1 MAHTFRRT
9 SLTEFLRERRAA
21 LSPEDVGLP
30 SVARRRT
37 PGLRR
42 EDVAE
47 LAGISLNWYGLLE
60 SGASIRVSH
69 QTLDRIAS
77 ALRLDRT
84 ERRRLF
90 ALAVPEL
97 DLAVA
102 SDDPLE
108 ELVARL
114 LQRRDEIEAAL
125 VSDAPVCVEVSGS
138 GGSLTYARATPSRDV
153 ASSAT
158 RTLS

>member
-1 MAHTFRRT
+1 MAQASRRT
-9 SLTEFLRERRAA
+9 ALTEFLRERRAA

-60 SGASIRVSH
+60 SGAPIRVSH
-69 QTLDRIAS
+69 QTLDRIAL
-77 ALRLDRT
+77 ALRLDRAS
-84 ERRRLF
+84 RRRLI

-97 DLAVA
+97 DLETAA
-102 SDDPLE
+102 DPLDD
-108 ELVARL
+108 LVARL
-114 LQRRDEIEAAL
+114 FARRAEIEAAL
-125 VSDAPVCVEVSGS
+125 DAGMPLQLEVSGNA
-138 GGSLTYARATPSRDV
+138 GSLTYARAVPGRELAASV
-153 ASSAT
+153 A
-158 RTLS
+158 RTHS